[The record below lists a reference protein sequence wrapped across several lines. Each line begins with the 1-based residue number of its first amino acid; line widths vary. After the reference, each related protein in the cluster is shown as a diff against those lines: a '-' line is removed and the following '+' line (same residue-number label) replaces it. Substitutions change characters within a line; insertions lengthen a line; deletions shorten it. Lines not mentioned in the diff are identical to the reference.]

1 VARDVASEE
10 TVVMHGSPRAKPTLG
25 GEGLQTII
33 DSLADGLAVV
43 DVNGKFVQFNPSA
56 EAILALGPT
65 SEPPESWP
73 KTYGL
78 FLPDMRT
85 PYPVDQLPLIRALRG
100 EQVTDIEMY
109 ARHPGIPDGK
119 WLRVRAAPIRDAR
132 GSIVGAAALFRDE
145 TTAKKTDFALE
156 AERRYLRYLITTQDR
171 DRQLA
176 AFDLHDGVVQT
187 MTGALM
193 RLESLQYKYPDFAAG
208 NEDYDTA
215 VDLVREAIEET
226 RRMIGGLRPPVI
238 DERGIVG
245 AVEYLIENQCRRE
258 NLKVDFIHDTQVVR
272 LSALQESTIFR
283 IVQEALHNAARHSDS
298 PRARVCLRRR
308 DDVIE
313 VEITDWGKGFD
324 VSTAARHRYGIR
336 GIEERARLLQ
346 GNARIESRP
355 GAGTTICVTL
365 PLNAT
370 APEMT
375 DLEP

>member
-1 VARDVASEE
+1 
-10 TVVMHGSPRAKPTLG
+10 M
-25 GEGLQTII
+25 I
-33 DSLADGLAVV
+33 DSLTDGLVVV
-43 DVNGKFVQFNPSA
+43 DVQGKFLQFNPAA
-56 EAILALGPT
+56 EAILGRGPAT
-65 SEPPESWP
+65 LNPDQWP
-73 KTYGL
+73 VAYGL
-78 FLPDMRT
+78 FLPDRRT
-85 PYPVDQLPLIRALRG
+85 LYPVDQLPLIRALRG
-100 EQVTDIEMY
+100 EFLSDVEMHVCH
-109 ARHPGIPDGK
+109 AGMTDGK
-119 WLRVRAAPIRDAR
+119 WLRVRAAPIRDER
-132 GSIVGAAALFRDE
+132 GKIIGAAALFRDE
-145 TTAKKTDFALE
+145 TTAKKTELALE
-156 AERRYLRYLITTQDR
+156 AERRYLRYLIATQDR

-193 RLESLQYKYPDFAAG
+193 RLESLQYKYPDFAQG

-258 NLKVDFIHDTQVVR
+258 NLRVDFIHDAEFVR

-283 IVQEALHNAARHSDS
+283 IVQEALHNAARHSSS

-308 DDVIE
+308 GDVVELE
-313 VEITDWGKGFD
+313 VTDWGKGFD
-324 VSTAARHRYGIR
+324 VSTASRHRFGIR

-346 GNARIESRP
+346 GESRIESRP
-355 GAGTTICVTL
+355 GAGTTIRVTL
-365 PLNAT
+365 PLRNAT
-370 APEMT
+370 TPDIT